1 MSAKANLLNPKIFK
15 LIGLTIAIALL
26 TACSPNL
33 TVLGTIDE
41 TLLLT
46 KEEIHTMGFETFKKE
61 YLGKEV
67 TITGLDPL
75 GKGGGFNPA
84 KGQCNISYASPAI
97 RKNGR
102 FISDNPIAVD
112 IYANK
117 TQSYALR
124 KLFSKDSYIEGGL
137 DYDQEINL
145 PMEVCTNCEWNAN
158 DKSCF
163 YDSPNT
169 VITGKIIKVGIA
181 GLNDRISMVI
191 RPKGLAY

>member
-1 MSAKANLLNPKIFK
+1 MSAKAKLLKPKVFK
-15 LIGLTIAIALL
+15 LIGVTIAIALL

-41 TLLLT
+41 SLLLT

-67 TITGLDPL
+67 TITGVNPL

-84 KGQCNISYASPAI
+84 KGQCNIAYASPAI

-102 FISDNPIAVD
+102 FISDNPITVKV
-112 IYANK
+112 YANK
-117 TQSYALR
+117 TPSHALR
-124 KLFSKDSYIEGGL
+124 PRFSKGSYIEGEL

-163 YDSPNT
+163 YNSPNT
-169 VITGKIIKVGIA
+169 VITGKIIAIGQYD
-181 GLNDRISMVI
+181 GRISMVI

>member
-1 MSAKANLLNPKIFK
+1 MSAKANLLNPKVFK
-15 LIGLTIAIALL
+15 LIGVTIAIALL

-84 KGQCNISYASPAI
+84 KGQCNIAYASPAI
-97 RKNGR
+97 RKNDR

-117 TQSYALR
+117 TPSHALR
-124 KLFSKDSYIEGGL
+124 QRFSKGSYIEGGL
-137 DYDQEINL
+137 DYHQEINL

-163 YDSPNT
+163 YNSPNT
-169 VITGKIIKVGIA
+169 VITGKIIAIGQYD
-181 GLNDRISMVI
+181 GRISMVI

>member
-1 MSAKANLLNPKIFK
+1 MLSKASSFKFKLFK
-15 LIGLTIAIALL
+15 LIGLVIASSILA
-26 TACSPNL
+26 ACSPNL

-67 TITGLDPL
+67 TIAGINPL

-84 KGQCNISYASPAI
+84 QGQCNIAYASPAI

-102 FISDNPIAVD
+102 FIRDNPIAVK

-117 TQSYALR
+117 TPSYALMQR
-124 KLFSKDSYIEGGL
+124 FGKGSYIEGGL
-137 DYDQEINL
+137 DYEQEINL
-145 PMEVCTNCEWNAN
+145 PMEVCTTCEWKPD

-163 YDSPNT
+163 YKSPNT
-169 VITGKIIKVGIA
+169 VITGKIIKVGEYD
-181 GLNDRISMVI
+181 GRISMVI